1 MIQHAQY
8 AVIGAGP
15 AGLMAA
21 EQMAQTGAKV
31 LVFDAMRS
39 AARKFL
45 LAGIGGMNITHSE
58 DYALFISRYRE
69 ASDFMRPYLDDFT
82 PSALRAWVHDLGIDT
97 FVGSSGRVFPTEMKA
112 APLLRA
118 WLSRLRHQGVEF
130 HLRKRWVALEK
141 QNDGWVWT
149 FTTEQGQEHWQF
161 ERVVLALG
169 GASYPHLGS
178 DGAGLALLAQM
189 GVKNTAFKASN
200 CGFHLAWSDYLKTH
214 FAGEALKHVALS
226 LTTLDGKSERKI
238 GEAIFSDYGLEGS
251 LVYALS
257 APLRELLIHKPEH
270 ARLYLDWL
278 PHFRHE
284 EVIALLKSAKKG
296 DSFSNVLRKKLKL
309 PALANAL
316 LKDCHPNLD
325 YKNPQAIAQALKHL
339 PLPLATATRPIEEV
353 ISCAG
358 GVLLTEVQPNL
369 SLKAQPWVFVA
380 GEMLDW
386 EAPTGGYLL
395 TACLALGRA
404 AGANA
409 AKANAIG

>member
-1 MIQHAQY
+1 MIGHAQY

-21 EQMAQTGAKV
+21 EQLAQTGAKV
-31 LVFDAMRS
+31 LVFDAMKS

-58 DYALFISRYRE
+58 DYELFVGRYRE
-69 ASDFMRPYLDDFT
+69 ASAFLRPYLDAFT
-82 PSALRAWVHDLGIDT
+82 PSDLRAWVQGLGIDT

-118 WLSRLRHQGVEF
+118 WLSRLRQQGVAF

-141 QNDGWVWT
+141 QEEGWVWV
-149 FTTEQGQEHWQF
+149 FNTEQGQERWQF
-161 ERVVLALG
+161 DRVILALG

-178 DGAGLALLAQM
+178 DGAGLALLSQM
-189 GVKNTAFKASN
+189 GVQTTAFKASN
-200 CGFHLAWSDYLKTH
+200 CGFHLAWSEYLKTH
-214 FAGEALKHVALS
+214 FAGVALKHIGLLLA
-226 LTTLDGKSERKI
+226 TLDGQKEGKI

-257 APLRELLIHKPEH
+257 APLRELILHKPEH

-284 EVIALLKSAKKG
+284 EVEALLQSAKKG

-316 LKDCHPNLD
+316 LKECCPQLD
-325 YKNPQAIAQALKHL
+325 YKNAKAVAQALKHL
-339 PLPLATATRPIEEV
+339 PLPLATATRPIDEV

-358 GVLLTEVQPNL
+358 GVQLNDIQPNL
-369 SLKAQPWVFVA
+369 ALKAQPWVFVA

-395 TACLALGRA
+395 TACLALGKA
-404 AGANA
+404 AGSYA
-409 AKANAIG
+409 AQP